1 MTLEEIDL
9 STMTQ
14 INKLLIRV
22 IKAITLQLI
31 SAVIVLMLI
40 VVTLVIIN
48 IIIVL
53 RVLILKQHKPH
64 QQANQIT
71 ISQINHKDTLLVI
84 SIKTNKWDNI
94 VLKRILKRSLKL
106 KRNHILIKIN
116 VRKERKEC

>member
-14 INKLLIRV
+14 INRLLIRV